1 MTDRVCV
8 GVVGYGY
15 WGPNLARNF
24 HSNSAT
30 ELRVICDLSPERRA
44 AASRDYPG
52 VKVTDNFEEI
62 LSDPSINAVAIA
74 TPTASHFLLAR
85 ASLEAGKHT
94 FVEKPIT
101 DSAAAADELVRIAE
115 ASRLTLHVDHTFV
128 YTNAVDWLEGAVS
141 RGDLGDLWYFD
152 STRVALGLFQPDVNV
167 LWDLAVHD
175 LSILQ
180 YVTKKQPIAVSATGV
195 FHPQASQACA
205 AFLTVSYEDL
215 FVAHIDVSWMSPVK
229 IRRTL
234 ISGSSKMAVFDDLET
249 VEKIKVFDAGID
261 IPETADDLREV
272 LVSYR
277 TGDMMS
283 PRLRDTEALSTE
295 VSHFAN
301 CVRTGLRSRTD
312 GALGAALVRVLEAAS
327 ASLEQ
332 GGAPISLATL
342 GEAT

>member
-1 MTDRVCV
+1 MKDRVGV

-30 ELRVICDLSPERRA
+30 ELIAICDLSPERRA
-44 AASRDYPG
+44 AASRDHPEK
-52 VKVTDNFEEI
+52 KVTDNVEEI
-62 LSDPSINAVAIA
+62 LSDPSIDAVAIA
-74 TPTASHFLLAR
+74 TPTASHFLLAK

-94 FVEKPIT
+94 FVEKPLT
-101 DSAAAADELVRIAE
+101 DSAVAADELVRIAE
-115 ASRLTLHVDHTFV
+115 ASSLTLHVDHTFV
-128 YTNAVDWLEGAVS
+128 YTNAVEWLESAVS
-141 RGDLGDLWYFD
+141 RGELGDLWYFD

-180 YVTKKQPIAVSATGV
+180 YVTKKQPVAVSATGV

-205 AFLTVSYEDL
+205 AFLTVSYDDL

-234 ISGSSKMAVFDDLET
+234 MSGSSKMAVFDDLEP

-295 VSHFAN
+295 VSHFAE

-312 GALGAALVRVLEAAS
+312 GVLGAALVRVLEAAS

-342 GEAT
+342 GEET